1 MNFGYLPKSDIE
13 TGNLRTE
20 TQLFSAI
27 KALQR
32 FGNIPETGIIDEAT
46 RKLMKRP
53 RCGQPD
59 FPSETDSRTEFSAD
73 NRIRR
78 RYGRQKRYVI
88 QGPKWPNTNLTWSLV
103 NQTMS
108 TLDVGQV
115 RRVLHEALDVW
126 ARSSPLTFQEVY
138 SDEADIQVLF
148 AKKYHGDGYDFDGP
162 GQVLAHAFYPGPGRG
177 GDAHFDEEE
186 NWILT
191 NDPNVEGTNLMGVSV
206 HEFGHSLGLGHSSV
220 EDAIMFPW
228 YHGYQMFEHLP
239 KDDWLAIQQLYVLRQ
254 LLPQLRQE
262 DPTNLI
268 DDITRIVTIRTTPT
282 HRSKHY
288 PHDKPF
294 NPKYHYGHRVFT
306 ERTDTDTPKR
316 PYKPY
321 YPRYPAKNPDP
332 TDYPRYYP
340 DRPRPYTTSTTT
352 QRPFRHHPHTN
363 KPETCNT
370 SYDAITIIRG
380 ELFIFKDR
388 YLWRIGSQGLY
399 AGYPHEMDRLWI
411 GLPNNFTHID
421 AVYEN
426 KERQIVFFIGNMYY
440 VFNSNVLEEGYPKP
454 LTHLGLPAYLDKIDA
469 ALVWGHN
476 NRTYFYS
483 GTLYWRFDED
493 IKHVE
498 LDYPRD
504 MSIWRGIGY
513 HIDAAFQWK
522 NGKTYFFKG
531 KGFWK
536 FEDSIMRVAH
546 DRPLSSATHWMGC
559 ARTESEEE
567 LEPTRTVAIDE
578 CPIKLKVYHIIDVVD
593 VLVLHFSFMF

>member
-1 MNFGYLPKSDIE
+1 M
-13 TGNLRTE
+13 RHH
-20 TQLFSAI
+20 
-27 KALQR
+27 
-32 FGNIPETGIIDEAT
+32 
-46 RKLMKRP
+46 
-53 RCGQPD
+53 
-59 FPSETDSRTEFSAD
+59 
-73 NRIRR
+73 
-78 RYGRQKRYVI
+78 
-88 QGPKWPNTNLTWSLV
+88 PNKDGLV

-138 SDEADIQVLF
+138 SDQADIQVLF

-162 GQVLAHAFYPGPGRG
+162 GQVLAHAFYPGQGRG

-228 YHGYQMFEHLP
+228 YHGYQMFDNLP
-239 KDDWLAIQQLYVLRQ
+239 KDDWLAIQQLYDSGRKQ
-254 LLPQLRQE
+254 W
-262 DPTNLI
+262 
-268 DDITRIVTIRTTPT
+268 DDNPHRKTTTTTPRTTTTTTTTTTRRPYYESDRRHYPHRHNTDPT
-282 HRSKHY
+282 HRSKYY
-288 PHDKPF
+288 PHNKPY
-294 NPKYHYGHRVFT
+294 NPKYNYGHRFYT
-306 ERTDTDTPKR
+306 ERPDTENTKR

-321 YPRYPAKNPDP
+321 PRYPPRDP
-332 TDYPRYYP
+332 ETTDYPRYYP
-340 DRPRPYTTSTTT
+340 DRPRTYTTTTST
-352 QRPFRHHPHTN
+352 QRPFRRQPHAQ

-370 SYDAITIIRG
+370 SYDAITVIRG

-411 GLPNNFTHID
+411 GLPKNFTHID

-440 VFNSNVLEEGYPKP
+440 VFNSNVLEKGYPKP
-454 LTHLGLPAYLDKIDA
+454 LTHLGLPSYLEKIDA

-493 IKHVE
+493 VKHVE

-536 FEDSIMRVAH
+536 FEDTIMRVAH
-546 DRPLSSATHWMGC
+546 DRPLSSAIHWMGC
-559 ARTESEEE
+559 ERTEYDVE
-567 LEPTRTVAIDE
+567 LEPTKRSPLI
-578 CPIKLKVYHIIDVVD
+578 
-593 VLVLHFSFMF
+593 S